1 MGLDHLH
8 GRHFSECLID
18 LDVFV
23 ELHEVV
29 GTCQQ
34 FPHVQRGQITIV
46 VQLLQDLFN
55 EIDFF
60 TIVDFLDG
68 LVVDL
73 AFDLLDAVD
82 LRH

>member
-1 MGLDHLH
+1 MH

-18 LDVFV
+18 LDFFV

-29 GTCQQ
+29 GAGQQ

-46 VQLLQDLFN
+46 MQLLQDLFN